1 MVGTV
6 KWRDSGV
13 GDVPIDGTS
22 GGCLHVL
29 PRSRTLLAITAH
41 TVGMYTEILVPT
53 DGSRGMKHVTDH
65 ALALAELCGATVHVL
80 YVVDETA
87 YAAVPGD
94 TRERV
99 REALEGDGESATKAI
114 AERAFERDID
124 VTREVRWGDPAVAI
138 VAYAIEN
145 DVDLVVMGTR
155 GKTGFERYLL
165 GSVAEKVVRVSPVPV
180 VTVHAG
186 DREALLTELQEL
198 IGL

>member
-1 MVGTV
+1 
-6 KWRDSGV
+6 
-13 GDVPIDGTS
+13 
-22 GGCLHVL
+22 
-29 PRSRTLLAITAH
+29 
-41 TVGMYTEILVPT
+41 MYDEILVPT
-53 DGSRGMKHVTDH
+53 DGSQGMKQVADH

-87 YAAVPGD
+87 YAAIPGD

-114 AERAFERDID
+114 AERAIERDLD
-124 VTREVRWGDPAVAI
+124 VEREIRWGDPTVAI

-145 DVDLVVMGTR
+145 DVDLIVMGTR

-165 GSVAEKVVRVSPVPV
+165 GSVAEKVIRVSPIPV

-186 DREALLTELQEL
+186 DREALLAELEAL
-198 IGL
+198 IGT